1 MLWYVTDVDKS
12 FVHIHHSWQS
22 ATESACLKI
31 DGHVYKET
39 DNFYIV
45 RNIET
50 DKTLYVMNAGGAKAR
65 DFRDILKT
73 SSQPEH
79 HITSKLYILE
89 QCTRIHKEHGHEY
102 FIPYPYRK
110 SIKFTGEEDYYQLI
124 YEVHII
130 EGAGVESSTFV
141 KKHQLERELDENL
154 NNLVAVDVKAER
166 VVQGDIVGE
175 EYLLCRIKCS
185 KYSQYK
191 HKI

>member
-1 MLWYVTDVDKS
+1 MLWYVTDEDKS

-22 ATESACLKI
+22 ATTDACLKI
-31 DGHVYKET
+31 DGHTYKET
-39 DNFYIV
+39 DNFYII

-50 DKTLYVMNAGGAKAR
+50 GKTLYVMNAGGAKAR
-65 DFRDILKT
+65 GFNSILKT
-73 SSQPEH
+73 SSESEH

-89 QCTRIHKEHGHEY
+89 QCTRIHKERGFEY

-110 SIKFTGEEDYYQLI
+110 SIKFTGPDDYYQLI
-124 YEVHII
+124 YEVHTI
-130 EGAGVESSTFV
+130 EGSTTLG

-154 NNLVAVDVKAER
+154 NYLIAVDVKAER
-166 VVQGDIVGE
+166 VIQGDIVGE
-175 EYLLCRIKCS
+175 QYLLGRIKCS